1 MKLTTTKYHREERVD
16 GFLSAVELLLVV
28 WVGVVEEGVEIGHS
42 LDSTSHQLEL
52 SHWLTAKKYNFQ
64 VLGVP
69 HVATTLWAIF
79 WYRNRSWHGFD
90 IIQFNLVLDEIRT
103 HASRIR

>member
-52 SHWLTAKKYNFQ
+52 SHWLTSKKYNFQ

-79 WYRNRSWHGFD
+79 WAQES
-90 IIQFNLVLDEIRT
+90 ILACL
-103 HASRIR
+103 